1 MTTVNDGKKCE
12 CEGTLKHRSQL
23 SGIGISG
30 PTPSDYLCVYETGRN
45 DDSTIPACTHYVW
58 GLGATATD

>member
-1 MTTVNDGKKCE
+1 
-12 CEGTLKHRSQL
+12 L